1 MCSSDSTLP
10 KAGIPLR
17 RIPFF
22 TIQNTSRSEYC
33 CTSGDVRSEACG
45 YIVPAFFPIM
55 FELTILFSAFTA
67 FFGRSSRDGIP
78 QQAPSSNAILSQ
90 SEKLLLG
97 RNRSLS
103 KSESIRHLAYC

>member
-1 MCSSDSTLP
+1 MRQIPDVLVGFDSSKGGHPAQTNSIFYNPEHFAIRVL
-10 KAGIPLR
+10 LH
-17 RIPFF
+17 
-22 TIQNTSRSEYC
+22 C

-78 QQAPSSNAILSQ
+78 PAGTLIKRD
-90 SEKLLLG
+90 SEP
-97 RNRSLS
+97 
-103 KSESIRHLAYC
+103 I